1 MDTHHSLTPHMAY
14 VKNIAVIVPLS
25 CFIFLPC
32 FEGAGW
38 ATGRASD
45 VQKCSSDSFEN
56 PA

>member
-1 MDTHHSLTPHMAY
+1 MAY

-25 CFIFLPC
+25 CFIFLPY

-45 VQKCSSDSFEN
+45 VQKCSSGSFEN